1 MAIVLWSKN
10 NRQKENCIKK
20 VSANIKN
27 KNLILRSL
35 WFFENWKWKLCCAG
49 NALAWLNNSP
59 LVGWCGGCFLLRSKV
74 HVWYVE
80 SQHVANPGIYE
91 CHITGI
97 LNHESRM
104 ITRSNAKMSITLN
117 VDFFRI
123 GLIKIN
129 LISSIL
135 PVFKNR
141 KSYISLHPTH
151 GVHYSA
157 SDIFCYFQTLVFPS
171 VYTSRINRFDCT

>member
-1 MAIVLWSKN
+1 M
-10 NRQKENCIKK
+10 
-20 VSANIKN
+20 
-27 KNLILRSL
+27 
-35 WFFENWKWKLCCAG
+35 
-49 NALAWLNNSP
+49 
-59 LVGWCGGCFLLRSKV
+59 
-74 HVWYVE
+74 E
-80 SQHVANPGIYE
+80 SQHVANPRIYE

-104 ITRSNAKMSITLN
+104 ITRSNSKMSITLN

-151 GVHYSA
+151 GVHYRA
-157 SDIFCYFQTLVFPS
+157 SDIFCYFHTLVFPS
-171 VYTSRINRFDCT
+171 VYTSRKNRFDCTVCLKSLETGCLEALPHLEKTRIATEHQEKEKCAGLCS